1 MNRPTAGYRVVLGM
15 LLGLGLTVVTGCN
28 AEAWGSRQNAKAGG
42 YAAVTYG
49 MTEAEVVQAMGEP
62 NSRNT
67 MLLEGNGP
75 QATVLR
81 FLGHNQLV
89 HVFMVEGKVYGKQKF

>member
-1 MNRPTAGYRVVLGM
+1 MKRFFANYRFVLGA
-15 LLGLGLTVVTGCN
+15 LLGLSLTVVAGCS

-42 YAAVTYG
+42 YNAVTAG

-62 NSRNT
+62 SNRSV
-67 MLLEGNGP
+67 MKLEGTGP

-89 HVFMVEGKVYGKQKF
+89 HVYLVEGKVYGKQKF

>member
-1 MNRPTAGYRVVLGM
+1 MTRLAVGYRFVLGM
-15 LLGLGLTVVTGCN
+15 LLGLSLTVVAGCS

-42 YAAVTYG
+42 YTAVAAG

-62 NSRNT
+62 NSRSN
-67 MLLEGNGP
+67 MQLEGNGP
-75 QATVLR
+75 HATVLR

>member
-1 MNRPTAGYRVVLGM
+1 MKRFAVGYRFVLGM
-15 LLGLGLTVVTGCN
+15 LLGLSLPVVVGCS

-42 YAAVTYG
+42 YAAVTNG

-62 NSRNT
+62 SGRSN
-67 MLLEGNGP
+67 MQLEGNGP
-75 QATVLR
+75 NATVLR

>member
-1 MNRPTAGYRVVLGM
+1 MKRLAVGYRFVLGM
-15 LLGLGLTVVTGCN
+15 LLGLSLPVVAGCS

-42 YAAVTYG
+42 YAAVANG

-62 NSRNT
+62 NSRST
-67 MLLEGNGP
+67 MKLEGNGP